1 MCREGCS
8 SMREGSHWGLCSLG
22 GELSSWW
29 CWSWGLCDRGL
40 TEGWTAGGWRGA
52 QSLGDGTP
60 GKELTD
66 WPQKTFL
73 SLPTYMC
80 RLFTTLPAYCSTALI
95 RRFCS
100 NFVVVAHS
108 QLFVFQLV
116 LGCFPA
122 TIRSTLRCAFTP
134 PLKVIVTPG
143 LKSKQPCLSP
153 WAASC
158 N

>member
-1 MCREGCS
+1 MFLNEGGQSLRAVFVGWGAVLLAVLKLRAVWQRHDRELD
-8 SMREGSHWGLCSLG
+8 RWGG
-22 GELSSWW
+22 G
-29 CWSWGLCDRGL
+29 
-40 TEGWTAGGWRGA
+40 GA
-52 QSLGDGTP
+52 QSLGDGIP
-60 GKELTD
+60 GKGLTD

-80 RLFTTLPAYCSTALI
+80 RLFTTPPAYCSTALI